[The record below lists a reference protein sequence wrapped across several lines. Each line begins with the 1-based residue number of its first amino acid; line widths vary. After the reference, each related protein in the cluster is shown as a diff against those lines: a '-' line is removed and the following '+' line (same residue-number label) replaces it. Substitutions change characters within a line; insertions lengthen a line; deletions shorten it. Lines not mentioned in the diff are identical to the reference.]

1 MLYFKCTCQ
10 VTAKGS
16 SDVPVCWMFDAYL
29 NLAKL
34 IGQFCGSC
42 LDVTKGKAL
51 PDLFI
56 LFISSTCRAYR
67 GSNLNMRPG

>member
-1 MLYFKCTCQ
+1 MRHDYIAVVTVWYQ

-42 LDVTKGKAL
+42 LDVTKG
-51 PDLFI
+51 
-56 LFISSTCRAYR
+56 RAFLDSFYFNAHCTKR
-67 GSNLNMRPG
+67 QHTETVF